1 MSIRSV
7 RLSNPEPIIVKTA
20 EDPFFFLQELKF
32 FYTGEEGSEEFLS
45 AVDTTDE
52 LEQDK
57 LKEDLLYMLK
67 SKLYTDVELVLDHSD
82 DSLEI
87 IEEDEEA
94 FKPVKVRAH
103 KFILCTRSDY
113 FKKML
118 NSNFIEGRSSNIHLD
133 ASIFTQTSLNL
144 ILTFIYTGNLSSPS
158 KPLTLETCE
167 WVWIGADFLGIKLLC
182 DECI

>member
-32 FYTGEEGSEEFLS
+32 FYTGEEGSEEFLA

-57 LKEDLLYMLK
+57 LKEDLYYMFK
-67 SKLYTDVELVLDHSD
+67 SKLYTDIELVLEYSEEN
-82 DSLEI
+82 LEI
-87 IEEDEEA
+87 IEEEDEDA
-94 FKPVKVRAH
+94 FKPIKIRAH
-103 KFILCTRSDY
+103 RFMLFTRSEY

-118 NSNFIEGRSSNIHLD
+118 NSDFIEARSTSIHLD
-133 ASIFTQTSLNL
+133 ASIFNQTSINM
-144 ILTFIYTGNLSSPS
+144 ILT
-158 KPLTLETCE
+158 
-167 WVWIGADFLGIKLLC
+167 
-182 DECI
+182 